1 VTPTVLEITGVSR
14 AYGGLRPLRIERLRV
29 AEGEHVALLGFDAP
43 TAEVFLNL
51 VTGASLPDT
60 GEVTVLGRSTSAI
73 VDSADWLSTIERIG
87 IVSERAVLLEQLTV
101 VQNLALPFTLDIEP
115 PSDAIRSQAETLAA
129 EVGLPPRTWKEAVAG
144 LDATGRLRVRLGR
157 ALALGPAVLLLEHAS
172 AACERHD
179 VARIGREIR
188 AIAGR
193 RRVAIV
199 AATADAA
206 FAQAVATRL
215 LTLEPAT
222 GRLRDH
228 SSRGWFGRRSRLGQ
242 A

>member
-1 VTPTVLEITGVSR
+1 MTPTVLEIAGVSK
-14 AYGGLRPLRIERLRV
+14 AYGGLRPLRIESLRV
-29 AEGEHVALLGFDAP
+29 AEGEHVAVLGFDAP

-60 GEVTVLGRSTSAI
+60 GELTIFGRSTSGIA
-73 VDSADWLSTIERIG
+73 DSADWLSTIDRIG

-115 PSDAIRSQAETLAA
+115 PPDAIRSQAETLAA
-129 EVGLPPRTWKEAVAG
+129 EVGLPPKTWEKPVAG

-157 ALALGPAVLLLEHAS
+157 ALALGPGVLLLEHAS
-172 AACERHD
+172 AACERND
-179 VARIGREIR
+179 VARIGREIH
-188 AIAGR
+188 AIGER

-206 FAQAVATRL
+206 FAQAVATRI

-222 GRLRDH
+222 GRLRDR

-242 A
+242 T